1 VPTRFRSRDLRFQ
14 EFGTMSIYDTVPPL
28 TDPPF
33 TSSGNCT
40 HGVEEDCSDF
50 EGNVNGVNLFTKRTR
65 TTRYPLLNGQLFT
78 QDGVLAH
85 EFVGFPIGDKPVPFD
100 PTAHWGGVTAL
111 DLNNF
116 AWAIL
121 AGTNP
126 NVPHVSV
133 PTIIGELKDLP
144 SLIKVRGD
152 GFLKKV
158 AQSHLSWRWA
168 LRPMLSDL
176 RKLCNFARAFDNR
189 LKELYSL
196 RDGRVMKRR
205 CHLDN
210 STVRTVNETNHWF
223 HSGYGVLLQGPF
235 QRFYTKRV
243 WGTAQWKLAPDSVL
257 PQLGFDPL
265 KKLAAGLSLGITNH
279 EMLAAAWELAP
290 WSWLVDW
297 FSNIGDV
304 IAATN
309 NSVELNWQKI
319 CVMRHMT
326 QVTDAKV
333 DRAIST
339 PWVTL
344 DSDYVLRYERKER
357 YPCTPVLPF
366 QFPML
371 PIIDGGKMSILAS
384 LAALRR

>member
-1 VPTRFRSRDLRFQ
+1 MR
-14 EFGTMSIYDTVPPL
+14 IYDTTPPL

-33 TSSGNCT
+33 VANGSCT
-40 HGVEEDCSDF
+40 HGIEEDCSDF
-50 EGNVNGVNLFTKRTR
+50 VGNPNGVNSFVKRTR
-65 TTRYPLLNGQLFT
+65 ITHYPLLNGQLF
-78 QDGVLAH
+78 DGNGVLAH
-85 EFVGFPIGDKPVPFD
+85 DFVGFPIADQAIPFD
-100 PTAHWGGVTAL
+100 PTAHWGAITGI

-133 PTIIGELKDLP
+133 PTVIGELKDLP

-158 AQSHLSWRWA
+158 AQAHLSWRWA

-189 LKELYSL
+189 LMELYSL
-196 RDGRVMKRR
+196 RDGRVMRRR
-205 CHLDN
+205 CHLGN
-210 STVRTVNETNHWF
+210 AKARTTNETNHWF
-223 HSGYGVLLQGPF
+223 HAGYGVLLQGTF
-235 QRFYTKRV
+235 QRFYTKEV
-243 WGTAQWKLAPDSVL
+243 WGTAQWKLDPDSVL
-257 PQLGFDPL
+257 PQLGFGPL
-265 KKLAAGLSLGITNH
+265 SNLANRLNYGITSH
-279 EMLAAAWELAP
+279 EALAAAWELTP
-290 WSWLVDW
+290 WSWLADW

-309 NSVELNWQKI
+309 NSVALHWQKI
-319 CVMRHMT
+319 CVMRYMT
-326 QVTDAKV
+326 EVSDAKV
-333 DRAIST
+333 DRSIST
-339 PWVTL
+339 PWITL

-357 YPCTPVLPF
+357 FPCFPVLPF
-366 QFPML
+366 PFPTL

-384 LAALRR
+384 LAALRL

>member
-1 VPTRFRSRDLRFQ
+1 
-14 EFGTMSIYDTVPPL
+14 MSTYDTVPPL

-33 TSSGNCT
+33 TINGNCT
-40 HGVEEDCSDF
+40 HGVEEDCTDIV
-50 EGNVNGVNLFTKRTR
+50 GNVTGVNPFTKRTR
-65 TTRYPLLNGQLFT
+65 ITHYPLLNGQLYT
-78 QDGVLAH
+78 SDGILAH
-85 EFVGFPIGDKPVPFD
+85 EFVGFPIGDKPIPFD

-111 DLNNF
+111 DLNNL

-133 PTIIGELKDLP
+133 PTVIGELKDLP

-158 AQSHLSWRWA
+158 AQGHLSWRWG
-168 LRPMLSDL
+168 LKPMLSDL
-176 RKLCNFARAFDNR
+176 RKLCNFARAFDQR
-189 LKELYSL
+189 LMELYSL
-196 RDGRVMKRR
+196 RDGRVMRRR

-235 QRFYTKRV
+235 QRWYTKKS
-243 WGTAQWKLAPDSVL
+243 WGTAQWKLNPNSQL
-257 PQLGFDPL
+257 PQLGYDKL
-265 KKLAAGLSLGITNH
+265 KNLANRLNYGFTSH
-279 EMLAAAWELAP
+279 EALAAAWELAP

-319 CVMRHMT
+319 CYMRHMT

-333 DRAIST
+333 NRAIST
-339 PWVTL
+339 PWVNL

-357 YPCTPVLPF
+357 YPCAPVLPF
-366 QFPML
+366 PFPML

-384 LAALRR
+384 LAVLRR